1 MLAIV
6 GASGAGKSTLIKLLL
21 RFYDPG
27 MGRIRLDGHD
37 LRAVELASLR
47 ANLAVVLQETQ
58 VFGGTVRENIL
69 YGRPDATEDE
79 MVEAATA
86 ADAHEFITMLPDGY
100 DTPVGQKGRRL
111 SGGQR
116 QRIAIARAMI
126 RDAPLLIL
134 DEPTTGLDGESTDR
148 LLGPLRRLVDGR
160 TTIVISHDL
169 LTVRDAT

>member
-1 MLAIV
+1 
-6 GASGAGKSTLIKLLL
+6 
-21 RFYDPG
+21 
-27 MGRIRLDGHD
+27 
-37 LRAVELASLR
+37 
-47 ANLAVVLQETQ
+47 
-58 VFGGTVRENIL
+58 VRENIL

-169 LTVRDAT
+169 LTVRDATEIVVLDDGGVVERGAHDVLMARDGHYARLYRLHQGDDPIPMRRAA